1 MKRIVLALSS
11 AILLGSCSKEVIY
24 PAPCVD
30 CKLEFRVDTLVTPG
44 ARKVGEYICVP
55 HGKMDYFTIEA
66 QMSEIDKAYTI
77 NKVPLIGIEWDSDYW
92 VVFKSIGFR
101 YSLYSPFGYVMNDG
115 TKIPVKDTVFTWA
128 GSDPPTNIVGY
139 IYSPNRPGGI
149 ETKYGYYSRKSIFF
163 DDEMIGDT
171 CTIYLKATW
180 NTDLVGERKQII
192 DSLQIIFE

>member
-1 MKRIVLALSS
+1 
-11 AILLGSCSKEVIY
+11 
-24 PAPCVD
+24 
-30 CKLEFRVDTLVTPG
+30 
-44 ARKVGEYICVP
+44 
-55 HGKMDYFTIEA
+55 
-66 QMSEIDKAYTI
+66 
-77 NKVPLIGIEWDSDYW
+77 
-92 VVFKSIGFR
+92 
-101 YSLYSPFGYVMNDG
+101 MNDG

-139 IYSPNRPGGI
+139 IYAPNRPGGI

-180 NTDLVGERKQII
+180 NTDYVGERKQVI